1 MMTFE
6 NYDNH
11 LPPKTDDKPVSKG
24 YFFQLRTEAGYFTKK
39 AIDTEAI
46 KNIQSEYHKPALN

>member
-1 MMTFE
+1 MMKFE

-24 YFFQLRTEAGYFTKK
+24 YFFTEAGYFTKK

-46 KNIQSEYHKPALN
+46 KNLH

>member
-1 MMTFE
+1 MMKFE

-24 YFFQLRTEAGYFTKK
+24 YFFSTKNRSWLFYK
-39 AIDTEAI
+39 EG
-46 KNIQSEYHKPALN
+46 NRHGSN

>member
-1 MMTFE
+1 MMKFE

-11 LPPKTDDKPVSKG
+11 LPPKPVSKG
-24 YFFQLRTEAGYFTKK
+24 HFFFQLRTEAGYFTKK

>member
-1 MMTFE
+1 MMKFE

-11 LPPKTDDKPVSKG
+11 LPPKPVSKG
-24 YFFQLRTEAGYFTKK
+24 YFFFQLRTEAGYFTKK